1 MKRLDE
7 LGVSPAP
14 WTAIIAKDAVIG
26 GGSDRCAWIED
37 DGGASICA
45 MDRMT
50 VDGAEKMGEAQFHA
64 NARLIAA
71 APDLYEAL
79 RLVLETIDA
88 LGFKPVVESDPLALA
103 VKCGEAA
110 LEKAGGKE

>member
-1 MKRLDE
+1 MKMLED
-7 LGVSPAP
+7 LGTSPAP
-14 WTAIIAKDAVIG
+14 WTATAGADGRVVVNDENRHGIAACGHTAEGD
-26 GGSDRCAWIED
+26 
-37 DGGASICA
+37 
-45 MDRMT
+45 
-50 VDGAEKMGEAQFHA
+50 VDFA

-103 VKCGEAA
+103 VKCGEKA
-110 LEKAGGKE
+110 LEKAGGAE